1 MRRDEVFP
9 QECQKAYGPVAA
21 LALKDSRRILV
32 TSHDAAEGKELKTPA
47 YIDAAAARYSEAG
60 SFGKEP
66 NRFLSISTTNTFV

>member
-1 MRRDEVFP
+1 
-9 QECQKAYGPVAA
+9 
-21 LALKDSRRILV
+21 V